1 MQEEGA
7 FMPGTDLTETLQL
20 YFMMC
25 SIEFSCSM
33 LAVVAATLA
42 NGGVNPMTGK
52 RVFEQHV
59 VRNCLSLM
67 ASCGMYDYSGE
78 FAFTMGFPAKS
89 GVGGGILIV
98 IPGIM
103 GICTFSP
110 RLDGIGNS
118 VRGVAFCHALA
129 QKYAFH
135 NYDSL
140 VT

>member
-1 MQEEGA
+1 
-7 FMPGTDLTETLQL
+7 
-20 YFMMC
+20 MM
-25 SIEFSCSM
+25 S
-33 LAVVAATLA
+33 VVAATLA

-52 RVFEQHV
+52 RVFEQHH

-98 IPGIM
+98 IPGLM

-118 VRGVAFCHALA
+118 VRGVAVCHGLA
-129 QKYAFH
+129 QKFSFH

-140 VT
+140 VRFVM